1 MSGSKTLLNC
11 NEYFIKNYNEESDE
25 GYFLEFDVQCVKKL
39 LELHDDLPFLFE
51 RMKIGKV
58 KKLVVNLHNKTE
70 YVTQIRNLKQ
80 PLNDELF
87 LKKVH
92 RFKV

>member
-1 MSGSKTLLNC
+1 MDQRHF
-11 NEYFIKNYNEESDE
+11 NEDFIKNYNEESDE
-25 GYFLEFDVQCVKKL
+25 GYFLEFDVHCVKKL